1 VPTALEIVLEGE
13 EAATI
18 AGTTKLGP
26 NGKGW
31 QLR

>member
-1 VPTALEIVLEGE
+1 MPTAVEIVLEGE

-18 AGTTKLGP
+18 AGTTKQGP
-26 NGKGW
+26 DGKGW